1 MRKSLLIFAMAL
13 VSTGAWASWYWPFG
27 SDEETE
33 EVKRLSELMEPAS
46 LAIDEA
52 ADLVAD
58 GKSDE
63 AVEQYRKALELLDRI
78 EAENPDRAATPEFA
92 SLRNKRAYVSA
103 AIDSILLQQARA
115 NAKAVAITDTSALE
129 KKFAE
134 RRGKRIEAADNGGK
148 PELEEVHV
156 DHWGKTQEGRRKR
169 LEAAM
174 EALGEKDWETAKGIC
189 GDLLEKDAKD
199 LAALN
204 IKAAAEK
211 GEGKTKEAEKTLATA
226 IKAAPRDYN
235 AYYNMA
241 ELIADNGGNLASAKR
256 YYDMGR
262 KLGGARDKKLEA
274 KLGL

>member
-1 MRKSLLIFAMAL
+1 MRKNLLIFAIAL

-27 SDEETE
+27 SEEETE

-46 LAIDEA
+46 VAIDEA

-63 AVEQYRKALELLDRI
+63 AVEQYRKALELLDEI

-115 NAKAVAITDTSALE
+115 NAKAVAITDTSELE

-134 RRGKRIEAADNGGK
+134 RRGKRIEADGGDK
-148 PELEEVHV
+148 PKLEEVHV
-156 DHWGKTQEGRRKR
+156 DHWGKTKEGRRKQ
-169 LEAAM
+169 LEVAM
-174 EALGEKDWETAKGIC
+174 EALHEKDWETAKGIC
-189 GDLLEKDAKD
+189 GDLLEKDEKD

-211 GEGKTKEAEKTLATA
+211 GEGKAKEAEKTLAAA

-241 ELIADNGGNLASAKR
+241 ELIAGEGGNLASARR

-262 KLGGARDKKLEA
+262 KLGGARDKTLEA

>member
-1 MRKSLLIFAMAL
+1 MRKNLLIFAIAL

-27 SDEETE
+27 SEEETE

-46 LAIDEA
+46 VAIDEA

-58 GKSDE
+58 GKSEE
-63 AVEQYRKALELLDRI
+63 AVEQYRKALELLDEI

-115 NAKAVAITDTSALE
+115 NAKAVAITDTSELE

-134 RRGKRIEAADNGGK
+134 RRGKRIEADGGGK
-148 PELEEVHV
+148 PKLEEVHV
-156 DHWGKTQEGRRKR
+156 DHWGKTKEGRRKQ
-169 LEAAM
+169 LEVAM
-174 EALGEKDWETAKGIC
+174 EALHEKDWETAKGIC
-189 GDLLEKDAKD
+189 GDLLEKDEKD

-211 GEGKTKEAEKTLATA
+211 GEGKAKEAEKTLAAA

-241 ELIADNGGNLASAKR
+241 ELIADEGGNPASARR

-262 KLGGARDKKLEA
+262 KLGGARDKTLEA